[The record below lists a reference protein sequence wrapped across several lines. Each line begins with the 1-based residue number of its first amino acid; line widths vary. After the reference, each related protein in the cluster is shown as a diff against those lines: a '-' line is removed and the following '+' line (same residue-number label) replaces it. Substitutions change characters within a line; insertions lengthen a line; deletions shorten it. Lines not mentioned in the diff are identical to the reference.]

1 MVEDLVDGESRLG
14 GSFRGMK
21 TLKSSG
27 SSGIVTLRMLVCVCV
42 CVSKLK
48 QRAKVATSKPV
59 CVGLTL
65 LDVSVHVF

>member
-27 SSGIVTLRMLVCVCV
+27 SSGSVTLSVDVYK
-42 CVSKLK
+42 SKGHFL
-48 QRAKVATSKPV
+48 Q
-59 CVGLTL
+59 L
-65 LDVSVHVF
+65 